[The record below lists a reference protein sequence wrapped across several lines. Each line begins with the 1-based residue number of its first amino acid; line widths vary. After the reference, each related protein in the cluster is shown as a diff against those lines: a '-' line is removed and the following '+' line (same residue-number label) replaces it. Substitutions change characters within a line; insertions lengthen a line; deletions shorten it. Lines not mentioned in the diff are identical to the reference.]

1 MVLQVGLTGRASLAV
16 TEQDTAAALGS
27 GDVDVLGTPRVVALA
42 EQATVAALGTHLAE
56 SYTTVG
62 TRVELDHRV
71 PTAVG
76 RTVEA
81 EARLV
86 SVAGR
91 RLSFRVVVREGAD
104 TVAEG
109 SIVRVVVERANFA
122 GQG

>member
-1 MVLQVGLTGRASLAV
+1 
-16 TEQDTAAALGS
+16 
-27 GDVDVLGTPRVVALA
+27 
-42 EQATVAALGTHLAE
+42 
-56 SYTTVG
+56 
-62 TRVELDHRV
+62 
-71 PTAVG
+71 
-76 RTVEA
+76 
-81 EARLV
+81 V